1 MSSESDR
8 HHGNAFTVDF
18 LKRLDEIAEPDGAH
32 EADVAGPWAVR
43 PILYRGGTG
52 FAVLREWE
60 STEVETDGAGGAGR
74 AGDIPYAVFRR
85 REVALLA
92 AAVLP
97 ATGRELLFRL
107 DTEPDADGFPVIASV
122 TASPR
127 RAEPAARSAETLAK
141 TSPAAATPTTP
152 ATPAMAKAGAGA
164 TPAAAGHLRD
174 FDEGLAFALHL
185 AAALVRSP
193 VALAWLLEA
202 AGHVALEQAGRIL
215 DRRVP

>member
-8 HHGNAFTVDF
+8 RLGNAFTVDF
-18 LKRLDEIAEPDGAH
+18 LSRLDEIGEPDGAH

-43 PILYRGGTG
+43 PVLYGGGTG

-60 STEVETDGAGGAGR
+60 SLQQEGAEGAPR
-74 AGDIPYAVFRR
+74 AGTAGTGDVPYAVFRR
-85 REVALLA
+85 REMALLT

-107 DTEPDADGFPVIASV
+107 DTEPDAHGFPVIGSV
-122 TASPR
+122 TPGGAQ
-127 RAEPAARSAETLAK
+127 AAARSAKALAK
-141 TSPAAATPTTP
+141 TSSTRES
-152 ATPAMAKAGAGA
+152 GAPGTA
-164 TPAAAGHLRD
+164 RTAAAAGHLRD

-185 AAALVRSP
+185 AAAIVRSP

-215 DRRVP
+215 DQRVR

>member
-8 HHGNAFTVDF
+8 RQGNAFTVEF
-18 LKRLDEIAEPDGAH
+18 LQRLDEIGEPDGAH
-32 EADVAGPWAVR
+32 EADVAGPWAIR
-43 PILYRGGTG
+43 PVSYRGATG

-60 STEVETDGAGGAGR
+60 GLENGDGAG
-74 AGDIPYAVFRR
+74 DLPYAVFGR

-97 ATGRELLFRL
+97 APGREPLFRL
-107 DTEPDADGFPVIASV
+107 ATEPDAEGFPLVSPFGASAV
-122 TASPR
+122 
-127 RAEPAARSAETLAK
+127 RAPAARSPER
-141 TSPAAATPTTP
+141 PATTP
-152 ATPAMAKAGAGA
+152 PTPEAGAAGAGSL
-164 TPAAAGHLRD
+164 PAAAGHLRD
-174 FDEGLAFALHL
+174 FDEALAGALHL

-215 DRRVP
+215 DRRVR